1 VQSTTCK
8 NSQSITQQ
16 SKVSPGHHQTNSIE
30 ASIKLQVED
39 EGDEA
44 SAVDTMAEEGEGTKE
59 HLIAPCAAKT

>member
-1 VQSTTCK
+1 MPLPQEQDERVED
-8 NSQSITQQ
+8 
-16 SKVSPGHHQTNSIE
+16 VE
-30 ASIKLQVED
+30 ERVED